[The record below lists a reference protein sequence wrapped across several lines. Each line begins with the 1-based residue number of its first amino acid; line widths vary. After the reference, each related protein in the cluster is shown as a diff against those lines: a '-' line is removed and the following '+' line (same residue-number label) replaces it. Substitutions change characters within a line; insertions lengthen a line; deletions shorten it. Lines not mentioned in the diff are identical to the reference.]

1 MLLNP
6 LKTAYFMT
14 YNDIMTSSYY
24 LTDEELEMCANKT
37 LEEIN
42 AEVVKMNKYESLV
55 RQMMKDR
62 FSRLL
67 SSTSED
73 NPLLVNIS
81 IDVKDSFGLSS
92 LNLPRLTEMWQHPSE
107 GWITFVIDDVETDF
121 DIMYTDDL
129 IYILNQLENS

>member
-1 MLLNP
+1 
-6 LKTAYFMT
+6 MT
-14 YNDIMTSSYY
+14 YDDILNASYF
-24 LTDEELEMCANKT
+24 LTDEELESCANKSVA
-37 LEEIN
+37 EIN
-42 AEVVKMNKYESLV
+42 AEAVKMNKYESLV
-55 RQMMKDR
+55 RQMIKDY

-67 SSTSED
+67 ASTSED

-81 IDVKDSFGLSS
+81 IEVKDSFGLSS

-107 GWITFVIDDVETDF
+107 GTITFVIDDVETDF

>member
-1 MLLNP
+1 
-6 LKTAYFMT
+6 MT
-14 YNDIMTSSYY
+14 YDDILNASYF
-24 LTDEELEMCANKT
+24 LTDEELESCANKSVA
-37 LEEIN
+37 EIN
-42 AEVVKMNKYESLV
+42 AEAVKMNKYESLV
-55 RQMMKDR
+55 RQMIRDY
-62 FSRLL
+62 FSRFLA
-67 SSTSED
+67 STSED

-81 IDVKDSFGLSS
+81 IEVKDSFGLSS

>member
-1 MLLNP
+1 
-6 LKTAYFMT
+6 MT
-14 YNDIMTSSYY
+14 YDDILNASCF
-24 LTDEELEMCANKT
+24 LTDEELESCANKSVA
-37 LEEIN
+37 EIN
-42 AEVVKMNKYESLV
+42 AEAVKMNKYESLV
-55 RQMMKDR
+55 RQMIRDY

-67 SSTSED
+67 ASTSED

-81 IDVKDSFGLSS
+81 IEVKDSFGLSS